1 METALT
7 AQSRLNDQQRTALVQ
22 AIERGP
28 TPYLDG
34 VVRWRLCDLAQ
45 WLWEEFRVSVSE
57 QTLSREVRAMGYRKL
72 AVRPKHHAQ
81 DPQAIEGFKKA
92 SLPQWQ
98 RLPLERPEENA

>member
-1 METALT
+1 MF
-7 AQSRLNDQQRTALVQ
+7 SGRPWQRPSNG
-22 AIERGP
+22 GP

-72 AVRPKHHAQ
+72 AARPKHHAQ
-81 DPQAIEGFKKA
+81 DTQAIEEFKKTFP
-92 SLPQWQ
+92 PQWQ
-98 RLPLERPEENA
+98 KLQAGTLKENA